1 MRRRLRPTVPTDT
14 ARASWTGRRGC
25 STTPSATPPPPP
37 PLQPITPPP
46 VPFIPAATASATTA
60 ATPCSYD
67 EDDKDDGATTSDDW
81 EYGPAPPR
89 PNFAPS
95 GPFGGSPLLVGDL
108 SDAAR
113 GGAASTADPSG
124 SRGVAPDTR
133 RAGVF
138 RGDGPAG
145 PPPPLRAAAHA
156 RIRRGVDADGSRH
169 RKHRAG
175 GVRLQRP
182 QRPHR
187 HPGDGGLQR
196 RRRDTRAATERPCGP
211 RCAREMCGADRRD
224 VSQLGVQD
232 ALRRRARRR
241 GPAEVRFFLLWG
253 IFVPVFLFICFPCG
267 RECAPAMLS
276 QDGAALEEAV
286 VAALARGV
294 GQDWRKRD
302 DVGRRE
308 GTTATRSGW
317 PRSCGGTGWRRRG
330 GSAGRR
336 SRRCS
341 APSRRTDRRGWT
353 NSSWGCGPRT
363 SSTMTSSGTSTTLS
377 GRRSETRSG
386 SSGRRVRRP
395 TPLTAPTA
403 RPTSGT
409 WNL

>member
-14 ARASWTGRRGC
+14 ARASWTGQRGC
-25 STTPSATPPPPP
+25 STTPSVTPPPPP

-253 IFVPVFLFICFPCG
+253 IFFLSFYSFFFHVVGSAPQPCSRRMERHSRKPWWRRWPAGSARTGGRGTTWGAG
-267 RECAPAMLS
+267 RELPQRGAGGHVPAGV
-276 QDGAALEEAV
+276 QDGGGAEGQQGDGQGAAQ
-286 VAALARGV
+286 R
-294 GQDWRKRD
+294 
-302 DVGRRE
+302 RRE
-308 GTTATRSGW
+308 GQT
-317 PRSCGGTGWRRRG
+317 GGDGRTLHGA
-330 GSAGRR
+330 AGR
-336 SRRCS
+336 
-341 APSRRTDRRGWT
+341 
-353 NSSWGCGPRT
+353 
-363 SSTMTSSGTSTTLS
+363 
-377 GRRSETRSG
+377 GRAQR
-386 SSGRRVRRP
+386 
-395 TPLTAPTA
+395 
-403 RPTSGT
+403 
-409 WNL
+409 